1 MATLLP
7 VAKLGGHTEPRVWH
21 VAWSPNGATLASCG
35 EDRSIRLWAPASPD
49 NETEWRC
56 VAILEEGHQ
65 RTIRW
70 CVWSPDAKFLAS
82 CSFDGTASIW
92 EALDGEFDCVAQLEG
107 HENEVKAVAWSASGN
122 LLATCGRDKSVFI
135 WETEDENYEVL
146 SVLHSHAADV
156 KCVQWHPTQEV
167 LASCSYD
174 DTVKLYIM
182 SDDDDFRCC
191 STLTG
196 HTSTVWALC
205 FSPDGTS
212 LASCSDDRSV
222 VLWRDTT
229 GDGVGFV
236 PAYTLREVHER
247 AIYTIDWLEEPGDTA
262 AGSAAAGAAADE
274 MSDALPAAPIPP
286 GLIATGGADDSIAL
300 IRASGPIGEGAPK
313 ASGSLEALGRV
324 NGAHSGDVN
333 SVAWRPNHSGS
344 SSLLASCGDDGCVR
358 LWRRP

>member
-1 MATLLP
+1 MPCLQGGAPSERPLGCLRVPNVLRALGCKLTTSGAPVTILAGSVVSRARCEMRGAAVWVVASGGAQYDAIGSHVDRSDDARFTTWQHSFPSPSSAAT
-7 VAKLGGHTEPRVWH
+7 R
-21 VAWSPNGATLASCG
+21 SLASGTSPGRPTARRSHPAARTAPFDCG
-35 EDRSIRLWAPASPD
+35 LRSPD
-49 NETEWRC
+49 NETRWRVC
-56 VAILEEGHQ
+56 RILEEGHQ

-174 DTVKLYIM
+174 TVKLYIM

-212 LASCSDDRSV
+212 LASCSDDRTV

-236 PAYTLREVHER
+236 PAYTLRRSMRGLSIRLIGWRSR
-247 AIYTIDWLEEPGDTA
+247 AIQLQA
-262 AGSAAAGAAADE
+262 ARQ
-274 MSDALPAAPIPP
+274 L
-286 GLIATGGADDSIAL
+286 
-300 IRASGPIGEGAPK
+300 
-313 ASGSLEALGRV
+313 V
-324 NGAHSGDVN
+324 V
-333 SVAWRPNHSGS
+333 
-344 SSLLASCGDDGCVR
+344 LLTR
-358 LWRRP
+358 